1 MALWKSYTLGTHQLG
16 DDVWA
21 YLQPDGSWGWNN
33 TALLFTGKASLLVDT
48 TIDIRTTQRMLKD
61 IQDSC
66 NHCESI
72 DNVFL
77 THWHVDHV
85 HGISA
90 PELNGCEVIASK
102 TCAQYMAQ
110 LPPPA
115 WLSAIAGLQ
124 EDAKKQMQ
132 HLLNDQ
138 FDFSDL
144 RYVEPTQTFQDSME
158 LNIDGRKVLIV
169 EAGPCH
175 TRSDS
180 IVYIPHAGV
189 VHMGDLVRA
198 RHHIGLQFPFMSN
211 LLKICETACAWNAEF
226 YVPGHGP
233 LMEHKDMLD
242 AIEYLHFI
250 QDRAKISYEAGKT
263 IHEAF
268 DDLVLNLGSYS
279 EFTGLEGLFFTTRM
293 MYCEFAGDTQDHA
306 RKNYPDYLA
315 TQWKLKSSL
324 RSRYPQLF
332 QK

>member
-66 NHCESI
+66 NQCESI

-124 EDAKKQMQ
+124 EDAKKGW
-132 HLLNDQ
+132 
-138 FDFSDL
+138 
-144 RYVEPTQTFQDSME
+144 QTYLE
-158 LNIDGRKVLIV
+158 
-169 EAGPCH
+169 
-175 TRSDS
+175 
-180 IVYIPHAGV
+180 
-189 VHMGDLVRA
+189 VR
-198 RHHIGLQFPFMSN
+198 I
-211 LLKICETACAWNAEF
+211 KE
-226 YVPGHGP
+226 
-233 LMEHKDMLD
+233 K
-242 AIEYLHFI
+242 
-250 QDRAKISYEAGKT
+250 
-263 IHEAF
+263 
-268 DDLVLNLGSYS
+268 
-279 EFTGLEGLFFTTRM
+279 
-293 MYCEFAGDTQDHA
+293 
-306 RKNYPDYLA
+306 
-315 TQWKLKSSL
+315 
-324 RSRYPQLF
+324 
-332 QK
+332 